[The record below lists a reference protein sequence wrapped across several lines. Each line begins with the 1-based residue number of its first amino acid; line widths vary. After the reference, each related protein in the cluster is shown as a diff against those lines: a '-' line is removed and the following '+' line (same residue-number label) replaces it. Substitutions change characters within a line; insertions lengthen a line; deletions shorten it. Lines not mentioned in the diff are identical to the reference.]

1 MKAKIPETTE
11 DYIIL
16 VIEGLA
22 IFILS
27 ATGEFLGR
35 AGYELGRP
43 WLKRNVF
50 PFIRKICG
58 KVLYF
63 MGFKKFRYVI
73 VRIDIETYEQEK
85 NSNPILKQLENK
97 IKQENGN
104 TYTNT

>member
-1 MKAKIPETTE
+1 MKTKIPETTE

-22 IFILS
+22 IYILS

-43 WLKRNVF
+43 WLERNVF
-50 PFIRKICG
+50 PFIRKLCG
-58 KVLYF
+58 KVLYCL
-63 MGFKKFRYVI
+63 GFKKFRYVI

-104 TYTNT
+104 TNPNI